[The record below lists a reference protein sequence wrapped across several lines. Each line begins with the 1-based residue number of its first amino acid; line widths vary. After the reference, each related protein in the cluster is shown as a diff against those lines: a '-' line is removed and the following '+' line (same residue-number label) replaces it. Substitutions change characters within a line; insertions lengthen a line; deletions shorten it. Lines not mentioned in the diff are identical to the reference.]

1 MTLRTKPSGWERR
14 TYRARSL
21 RYHMALVHMLR
32 NRRWAAARVIDA
44 AYLKHP
50 IPPFAKRRKA

>member
-1 MTLRTKPSGWERR
+1 MTIRTKPSGRERR

-32 NRRWAAARVIDA
+32 DRQWAAARVIDA
-44 AYLKHP
+44 AYLKHH
-50 IPPFAKRRKA
+50 ITPFAKRRKA